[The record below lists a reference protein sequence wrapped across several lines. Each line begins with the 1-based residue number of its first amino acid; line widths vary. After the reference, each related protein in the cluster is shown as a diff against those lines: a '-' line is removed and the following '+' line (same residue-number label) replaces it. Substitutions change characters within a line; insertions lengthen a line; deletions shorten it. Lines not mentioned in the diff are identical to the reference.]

1 MKTSG
6 QEQKDISH
14 DVQMYIFCMEEIKK
28 RIYIISQFLEKKAT
42 TSQPITD
49 VEFLCLQFRKVLEF
63 IALSSLSANREKYEE
78 IRSNFKTD
86 WHAERIMKKI
96 EEINPNFYPCPIK
109 QILDKEIEGRVIR
122 IEAITDGFLT
132 REDFSNVYNEC
143 SGFLHAYNPYS
154 SKFQKLSVQRDNFKL
169 WKEVIIKL
177 LNHHQ
182 IQLIDDPRQLWV
194 LMKSVDDGKVH
205 VFEMIRI

>member
-1 MKTSG
+1 MKTSD
-6 QEQKDISH
+6 QELKDISN
-14 DVQMYIFCMEEIKK
+14 DVQKYIFCMEEIKN
-28 RIYIISQFLEKKAT
+28 RIFVISQFLEKKAT

-96 EEINPNFYPCPIK
+96 EEINPNFYPLPIK
-109 QILDKEIEGRVIR
+109 QIVDKEKGRVIKV
-122 IEAITDGFLT
+122 EAITDGFLT
-132 REDFSNVYNEC
+132 REDFSNVYNKC
-143 SGFLHAYNPYS
+143 SGFLHAYNPYDT
-154 SKFQKLSVQRDNFKL
+154 KFQKLPIQMDNFKR
-169 WKEVIIKL
+169 WKDMIVKL

-182 IQLIDDPRQLWV
+182 IHLIDEPRQLWV
-194 LMKSVDDGKVH
+194 LMKSIDDGKVH